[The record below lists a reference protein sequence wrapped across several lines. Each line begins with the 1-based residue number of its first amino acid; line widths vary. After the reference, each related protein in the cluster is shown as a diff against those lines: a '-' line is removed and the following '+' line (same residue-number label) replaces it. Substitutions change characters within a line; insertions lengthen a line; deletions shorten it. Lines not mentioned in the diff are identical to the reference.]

1 MLAPKIDEEVRSF
14 IGHLNYIAR
23 FISQLTVTCELIF
36 HLLRKKN
43 LGVWAN
49 DYQEAFDKIKWYLQ
63 NPPLLAFPTPGKPL
77 ILYLSLTKTTMG
89 CVIGQHDES
98 KMKKQAIY
106 YLSKKL
112 NDYKSKYTT
121 IERLYCALM

>member
-1 MLAPKIDEEVRSF
+1 
-14 IGHLNYIAR
+14 
-23 FISQLTVTCELIF
+23 
-36 HLLRKKN
+36 
-43 LGVWAN
+43 
-49 DYQEAFDKIKWYLQ
+49 
-63 NPPLLAFPTPGKPL
+63 
-77 ILYLSLTKTTMG
+77 MG

>member
-1 MLAPKIDEEVRSF
+1 
-14 IGHLNYIAR
+14 
-23 FISQLTVTCELIF
+23 
-36 HLLRKKN
+36 LLRKKN
-43 LGVWAN
+43 PGVWAN